1 MVFGSRYLC
10 YKYVLKMLT
19 NYLSLEIMQD
29 VEAQGTLIKILG
41 EMPFELFSASEAIIF
56 TDREGLEAAS
66 MLIDKIGV
74 EATQSMVLGY
84 VNDILQV
91 KALMK
96 AIPKF

>member
-1 MVFGSRYLC
+1 
-10 YKYVLKMLT
+10 MLT